1 MTQTSQHSSSPSKA
15 SGTLKFMLQR
25 FIESICL
32 TNASCR
38 YLLFQWIK
46 ISTRTRA
53 IVIVDRSP
61 LAVII
66 GLEDLRRPVIL
77 KQIAH

>member
-1 MTQTSQHSSSPSKA
+1 M
-15 SGTLKFMLQR
+15 
-25 FIESICL
+25 ESICR
-32 TNASCR
+32 TNAGCR

-46 ISTRTRA
+46 ISTRA